1 MICLT
6 YISILTFSFL
16 VVKNGNILIIF
27 SKLFLLKMFTSFL
40 DTFGGDVGLVITQT
54 MSLTG
59 SLQWGIRQFA
69 QLDNQMTSVERV
81 LEYTN
86 VPQEG
91 ALESAQG
98 NIH

>member
-1 MICLT
+1 MFT
-6 YISILTFSFL
+6 YI
-16 VVKNGNILIIF
+16 
-27 SKLFLLKMFTSFL
+27 L
-40 DTFGGDVGLVITQT
+40 DTFGGDVGLVITQA

-86 VPQEG
+86 VPQEP
-91 ALESAQG
+91 ALESVKG
-98 NIH
+98 NFHLSITYSI

>member
-1 MICLT
+1 
-6 YISILTFSFL
+6 
-16 VVKNGNILIIF
+16 
-27 SKLFLLKMFTSFL
+27 
-40 DTFGGDVGLVITQT
+40 

-69 QLDNQMTSVERV
+69 QLDNHMTSVERV

-86 VPQEG
+86 VPQEA

-98 NIH
+98 NIHYYFIT

>member
-1 MICLT
+1 
-6 YISILTFSFL
+6 
-16 VVKNGNILIIF
+16 
-27 SKLFLLKMFTSFL
+27 
-40 DTFGGDVGLVITQT
+40 

-86 VPQEG
+86 VPQE
-91 ALESAQG
+91 AELESTQG
-98 NIH
+98 NIHYHFTTLLVIRYLHTTNIVLKLRQEFGCIYRKALFN

>member
-1 MICLT
+1 LLNNLT
-6 YISILTFSFL
+6 L
-16 VVKNGNILIIF
+16 
-27 SKLFLLKMFTSFL
+27 FL

-69 QLDNQMTSVERV
+69 QLDNHMTSVERV

-86 VPQEG
+86 VPQEA

-98 NIH
+98 NIHYYFIT